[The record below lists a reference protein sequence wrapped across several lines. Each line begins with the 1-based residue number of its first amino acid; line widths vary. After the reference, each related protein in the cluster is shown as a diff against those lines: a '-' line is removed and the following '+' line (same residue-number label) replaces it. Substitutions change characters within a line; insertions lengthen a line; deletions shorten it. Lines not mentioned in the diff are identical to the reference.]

1 MRMGT
6 TKRAMKTTMTTTTTV
21 TTTTTTMLTWLEAY
35 VEYAKRKS
43 YAICI

>member
-6 TKRAMKTTMTTTTTV
+6 TKMAMTTKMMTTTTV

-43 YAICI
+43 YAKRI